1 MALLADSILA
11 IIVSQCVWMQNPG
24 RPRIVDR
31 AKELLWVIARCDVE
45 GIQAHRTTALQR
57 LRDLELKA
65 AEMRIPDLYREVVK
79 AE

>member
-1 MALLADSILA
+1 
-11 IIVSQCVWMQNPG
+11 MQNPG

-45 GIQAHRTTALQR
+45 NTQAHRGTALER
-57 LRDLELKA
+57 LRELELCA
-65 AEMRIPDLYREVVK
+65 AEMRIPDLYREVVQ

>member
-1 MALLADSILA
+1 
-11 IIVSQCVWMQNPG
+11 MQNLG

-45 GIQAHRTTALQR
+45 NLQGHRSTALAR
-57 LRDLELKA
+57 LHDLELRA
-65 AEMRIPDLYREVVK
+65 AELRIPDLYHEVVA

>member
-1 MALLADSILA
+1 
-11 IIVSQCVWMQNPG
+11 MQNPG

-45 GIQAHRTTALQR
+45 GVQAHRTTALER
-57 LRDLELKA
+57 LRDLEVSA
-65 AEMRIPDLYREVVK
+65 AELRIPDLYREVMQ

>member
-1 MALLADSILA
+1 
-11 IIVSQCVWMQNPG
+11 MQNHV

-45 GIQAHRTTALQR
+45 NVQAHRNMVLEH
-57 LRDLELKA
+57 LRDLEREAVALK
-65 AEMRIPDLYREVVK
+65 IDLYQEVMQ

>member
-1 MALLADSILA
+1 MALLADSIRKPIAAQYL
-11 IIVSQCVWMQNPG
+11 WMQNHV

-45 GIQAHRTTALQR
+45 NLQAHRTTALDH
-57 LRDLELKA
+57 LRDLEKHATALN
-65 AEMRIPDLYREVVK
+65 IDLYQEVMQ